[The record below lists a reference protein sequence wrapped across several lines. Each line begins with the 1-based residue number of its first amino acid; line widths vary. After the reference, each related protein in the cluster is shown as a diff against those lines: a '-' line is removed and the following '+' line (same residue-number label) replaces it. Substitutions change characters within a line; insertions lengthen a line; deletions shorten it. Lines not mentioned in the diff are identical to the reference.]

1 MGGECFHHCA
11 TGYILS
17 FSIRYQIPFSFK
29 DQKLKSSK
37 AQTLLK
43 LPHLLK
49 VEDPRLLKYFVP
61 IILSTKLK
69 GVSIHHSE
77 HTNHTSC
84 KLSLNSFN
92 FPAIAATLALSNDI
106 KEVCKRKKHKV
117 GRSTKQE
124 FLKHLTADLNYLGKV
139 RVLRHGRTFTR
150 WTELIPSLA
159 WSVTN
164 ST

>member
-1 MGGECFHHCA
+1 MATSSRVSVHTVQKSVLNQQNTRKNSETVGGSTPRFM
-11 TGYILS
+11 
-17 FSIRYQIPFSFK
+17 
-29 DQKLKSSK
+29 
-37 AQTLLK
+37 AQLRLLTLL
-43 LPHLLK
+43 HLLK
-49 VEDPRLLKYFVP
+49 VEDPWSLKYFVA
-61 IILSTKLK
+61 IILSAKLK
-69 GVSIHHSE
+69 GVSIHHSK

-106 KEVCKRKKHKV
+106 KDVCKRKKHKV
-117 GRSTKQE
+117 GRSSKQN
-124 FLKHLTADLNYLGKV
+124 FLKHLDINYLGKV

-159 WSVTN
+159 WSVTT